1 MVGTSILGSWNSHWN
16 RDLPVTQ
23 LEPENPQSILQDLFL
38 SWIETAFY
46 RKQTTCDSL
55 WQSNIAN
62 WKITMFNGKIHYFYV
77 HFPTRTKCAMASSS
91 QTVDITTCDSHHFP
105 HSFPEMPPLRAIAA
119 MPDVARLPASWLWSR
134 CWSSL
139 SWAWWHLSHQVSHL
153 GTSPGKMVILPW
165 FLHGTW
171 DDEMGFFPVKKEDF
185 PKKWRVFI
193 GQDTTDHA
201 QRGIEPAKN
210 GWVNCEKWVNFPGKY
225 GDCSCKKN
233 RDSTSEA
240 AIFGD
245 FNCKNRGWTADTC
258 GF

>member
-119 MPDVARLPASWLWSR
+119 MPDVARFPASWLWSR

-171 DDEMGFFPVKKEDF
+171 DDEIGFFPVKKGGF
-185 PKKWRVFI
+185 SKKMESFYWSGHDWPCTKGDR
-193 GQDTTDHA
+193 TS
-201 QRGIEPAKN
+201 
-210 GWVNCEKWVNFPGKY
+210 EKWVSQLRKMGEFPRKVW
-225 GDCSCKKN
+225 
-233 RDSTSEA
+233 RL
-240 AIFGD
+240 
-245 FNCKNRGWTADTC
+245 
-258 GF
+258 